1 MKTALFIDIRDKRGL
16 LVADHQWI
24 VVGRQITDLDLK
36 PYERVLF
43 VASPAPYLKGRIDH
57 SPGQHVG
64 KQLDYRL
71 KNYSSMRRVYGDEG
85 PQGRLFEPQAE
96 VS

>member
-1 MKTALFIDIRDKRGL
+1 M
-16 LVADHQWI
+16 ADHQWI

-36 PYERVLF
+36 PRAGLF
-43 VASPAPYLKGRIDH
+43 VAIRPYLKGRMDH

-85 PQGRLFEPQAE
+85 PQGRLL
-96 VS
+96 SRRRR